1 MTMIKDYGKTA
12 IIAGERRVSY
22 SEMLRRITIYAQE
35 MPIQSGE
42 RIVIFSKNREG
53 WAYAFF
59 AVWKQRG
66 IAVPVDATS
75 TVGELAYVLGDCKPT
90 CIWTT
95 RKRLDTLKPAIEKA
109 GINPKILLIEDYE
122 QVDDAGVEPADIQYE
137 DSDTAIIIYTSGT
150 TGSPKGVML
159 SFANLMANIRGVAD
173 EVPIF
178 NENRRTMV
186 LLPLH
191 HVLPLQGSLIAPILR
206 GGGIAICPSL
216 SGKDVMDTLCKG
228 QIGIVIGV
236 PRLWISI
243 YSGIKKKIDA
253 HFITRMLFRL
263 CEKAQSRTL
272 SRLVFGSI
280 RKKMGGHIDYLVSGG
295 AALDVEIGRGLRTL
309 GLDVLE
315 GYGMTETAPI
325 ISFTRPD
332 DIVPGCVGLPLPSVD
347 CKLVDGELCA
357 KGPNVMQG
365 YWQKPEETAQVL
377 DADGYIHTGDLAR
390 MDEKGRI
397 YITGRRKEIIVLS
410 NGKNVQPDEIE
421 FKLERYS
428 DMVREAAIVQ
438 DGDMLRAIIVPQ
450 ENWAFGKTEQEQEQL
465 LKKQVLEPYNAESSN
480 YKKVMALFVYH
491 GDLPRTRMEK
501 LQRFKLQEI
510 LQAGKHEADAS
521 QMQMVEPTYPEYQI
535 IKEYIQAEKRLPVR
549 PTDHLETDLAFDS
562 LDKVGLQDFIERTFG
577 MKINA
582 DEMGAIAN
590 VTALAELVVDGK
602 TRMEVE
608 QIDWHTLLAQSS
620 EHLQLPTASPR
631 YPFHIQVARL
641 FFKVYNRLEITG
653 TENIPLHGPF
663 ILAANHQSYM
673 DGLLVLTGLSRHT
686 ISQCY
691 FYAKEDH
698 FRSSTRRRI
707 ARHHNIILMERANLK
722 DSILKMAEVL
732 KQGKNIVIFPEGSR
746 THNGK
751 VGAFKKTFAI
761 LSQEL
766 NVPIVPVRI
775 SGAFEAMPRGQAFMS
790 PHRVSVH
797 YLPPVQPSD
806 SKDYGAYANQIRS
819 MIENGGEG

>member
-12 IIAGERRVSY
+12 IVAGDRRVSY
-22 SEMLRRITIYAQE
+22 SELLRRITLYAKQ
-35 MPIQSGE
+35 MSTTAGE
-42 RIVIFSKNREG
+42 RTVIFSKNREG
-53 WAYAFF
+53 WIYAFF
-59 AVWKQRG
+59 AVWNNRG

-75 TVGELAYVLGDCKPT
+75 TVDEVAYVLGDCRPA
-90 CIWTT
+90 CVWTT

-109 GINPKILLIEDYE
+109 GIAPKILLIEDYE
-122 QVDDAGVEPADIQYE
+122 QVEDASMEPADIQYE
-137 DSDTAIIIYTSGT
+137 EQNTALIIYTSGT

-159 SFANLMANIRGVAD
+159 SFSNLMANIRAVSD
-173 EVPIF
+173 EVSIF
-178 NENRRTMV
+178 SENRRTMV

-191 HVLPLQGSLIAPILR
+191 HVLPLQGSLIAPILC
-206 GGGIAICPSL
+206 GGGIAICPTL
-216 SGKDVMDTLCKG
+216 SGKDVMDTLCRG

-243 YSGIKKKIDA
+243 YNGIKKKIDA
-253 HFITRMLFRL
+253 HFITRMLFRM
-263 CEKAQSRTL
+263 CEAANNRTL

-280 RKKMGGHIDYLVSGG
+280 RKKMGGHVDYLVSGG
-295 AALDVEIGRGLRTL
+295 ATLDLEVGRGLRTL

-315 GYGMTETAPI
+315 GYGMTETAPMI
-325 ISFTRPD
+325 TFTRPN

-347 CKLVDGELCA
+347 VRLVDGELCV
-357 KGPNVMQG
+357 KGPNLMQG
-365 YWQKPEETAQVL
+365 YWEKPDETAQVI
-377 DADGYIHTGDLAR
+377 DADGYLHTGDLAR
-390 MDEKGRI
+390 VDEMGRY
-397 YITGRRKEIIVLS
+397 YITGRKKEIIVLS

-421 FKLERYS
+421 FKLEKYS
-428 DMVREAAIVQ
+428 DLVREVAVVQ

-450 ENWAFGKTEQEQEQL
+450 ESWAFGKTDQEQEQL
-465 LKKQVLEPYNAESSN
+465 LKKLVLEPYNAGSSN
-480 YKKVMALFVYH
+480 YKKVLGLFVYH
-491 GDLPRTRMEK
+491 ADLPRTRMEK
-501 LQRFKLQEI
+501 LQRFKLKNI
-510 LQAGKHEADAS
+510 LEAGKHDVDHSDS
-521 QMQMVEPTYPEYQI
+521 QIVEPTYPEYQI
-535 IKEYIQAEKRLPVR
+535 IKEYIQAEKRMPVR

-562 LDKVGLQDFIERTFG
+562 LDRVGLQDFIERTFG

-582 DEMGAIAN
+582 DEMGTIAN
-590 VTALAELVVDGK
+590 VTVLAEMVMDGK

-620 EHLQLPTASPR
+620 PHLELPTASAR
-631 YPFHIQVARL
+631 YPFHIKVARL
-641 FFKVYNRLEITG
+641 FFKVYNHLDITG
-653 TENIPLHGPF
+653 TENIPAHGPF

-673 DGLLVLTGLSRHT
+673 DGLLVLTGLSRKV

-698 FRSSTRRRI
+698 FQSASRRMI

-746 THNGK
+746 THSGK

-766 NVPIVPVRI
+766 GVPIVPVRI
-775 SGAFEAMPRGQAFMS
+775 SGAYEAMPRGQAFLS
-790 PHRVSVH
+790 PHRVSVR
-797 YLPPVQPSD
+797 YLPPVMPSD
-806 SKDYGAYANQIRS
+806 SREYGEFAERIRTI
-819 MIENGGEG
+819 IENGGER

>member
-22 SEMLRRITIYAQE
+22 SELLRRITLFAKQ
-35 MPIQSGE
+35 MPTIAGE
-42 RIVIFSKNREG
+42 RAVIFSKNREG

-59 AVWKQRG
+59 AVWKNRG

-75 TVGELAYVLGDCKPT
+75 TVDEVAYMLGDCRPT
-90 CIWTT
+90 CVWTT
-95 RKRLDTLKPAIEKA
+95 RKRLDTLRPAIEKA
-109 GINPKILLIEDYE
+109 GINPKVLLIEDYE
-122 QVDDAGVEPADIQYE
+122 QVEAEDEEPADIKYE
-137 DSDTAIIIYTSGT
+137 DQDTALIIYTSGT

-216 SGKDVMDTLCKG
+216 SGKDIMETLCLG
-228 QIGIVIGV
+228 QVSIMIGV

-243 YSGIKKKIDA
+243 YNGVKKKIDA
-253 HFITRMLFRL
+253 HLVTRMLFRM
-263 CEKAQSRTL
+263 CEKANSRAL

-295 AALDVEIGRGLRTL
+295 AALDVEVGRGLRTL

-325 ISFTRPD
+325 ITFTRPD
-332 DIVPGCVGLPLPSVD
+332 DIVPGSVGTPLPSVD

-357 KGPNVMQG
+357 KGPNLMQG
-365 YWQKPEETAQVL
+365 YWEKPEETAQVI
-377 DADGYIHTGDLAR
+377 DADGYLHTGDLAR
-390 MDEKGRI
+390 MDEKGRY
-397 YITGRRKEIIVLS
+397 YITGRKKEIIVLS

-428 DMVREAAIVQ
+428 DLVREAAVVQ

-450 ENWAFGKTEQEQEQL
+450 ENWAFGKSDQEQEQL

-480 YKKVMALFVYH
+480 YKKVMGLFVYH

-501 LQRFKLQEI
+501 LQRFKLKAI
-510 LQAGKHEADAS
+510 LEAGRHEADNS
-521 QMQMVEPTYPEYQI
+521 DKQLVEPTYSEYQI
-535 IKEYIQAEKRLPVR
+535 IKEYIQNEKHLPVR

-577 MKINA
+577 MKVNA
-582 DEMGAIAN
+582 DEMGSIAN

-608 QIDWHTLLAQSS
+608 QIDWHKLLAQSS
-620 EHLQLPTASPR
+620 QHLKLPTASAR
-631 YPFHIQVARL
+631 YPFHIKVARL
-641 FFKVYNRLEITG
+641 FFKVYNRLVITG
-653 TENIPLHGPF
+653 TENIPAHGPF

-673 DGLLVLTGLSRHT
+673 DGLLVLTGLSRKT

-698 FRSSTRRRI
+698 FQSATRQMI

-751 VGAFKKTFAI
+751 VGIFKKTFAI

-766 NVPIVPVRI
+766 GVPVVPVRI
-775 SGAFEAMPRGQAFMS
+775 RGAYEAMPRGQAFMS
-790 PHRVSVH
+790 PRRVSVH
-797 YLPPVQPSD
+797 YLPPVMPSD
-806 SKDYGAYANQIRS
+806 SREYGKCAEEIRM
-819 MIENGGEG
+819 MIENG